1 MLITLSSCEVDKPKD
16 AVIVPS
22 RAGSGYSLSAK
33 LKNLAKSLYKTE
45 IFL

>member
-1 MLITLSSCEVDKPKD
+1 MLITLSSREDDKPKY
-16 AVIVPS
+16 AEIVPF

-33 LKNLAKSLYKTE
+33 LKNLAKSLYKTK